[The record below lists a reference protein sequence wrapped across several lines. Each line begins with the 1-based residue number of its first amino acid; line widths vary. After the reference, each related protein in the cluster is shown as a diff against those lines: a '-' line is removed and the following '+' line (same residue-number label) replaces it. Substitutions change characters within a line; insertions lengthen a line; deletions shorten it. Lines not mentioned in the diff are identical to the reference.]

1 VAPEF
6 DKAELKALPAEAF
19 DRRLRECSAM
29 SPERRDGHYGSLVSR
44 SRLSVVFALL
54 AVLGG
59 VALGAAAGPPP
70 GLTSP
75 PPGLTSQGRTLWE
88 LEALLH
94 DTFHDLPVSA
104 HYDQGRDWRFAACGR
119 VGCAPL
125 AYWGIYFFTF
135 RTAGHSTFHLSRR
148 RSLPNVGNYPVPVKV
163 AGRFVACNRA
173 ENRFLFNYES
183 AAGFGFACF
192 STHG

>member
-1 VAPEF
+1 MAPERPNGRYGSF
-6 DKAELKALPAEAF
+6 VS
-19 DRRLRECSAM
+19 RLRLC
-29 SPERRDGHYGSLVSR
+29 
-44 SRLSVVFALL
+44 VVVALL

-59 VALGAAAGPPP
+59 MASPATAG
-70 GLTSP
+70 P

-88 LEALLH
+88 FEALLH
-94 DTFHDLPVSA
+94 DTFHGLPVSA

-119 VGCAPL
+119 VGCGPL

-135 RTAGHSTFHLSRR
+135 RTASHSTFHRSLR
-148 RSLPNVGNYPVPVKV
+148 RSLPNVGNYPVPIKV
-163 AGRFVACNRA
+163 SGSFVACNRA
-173 ENRFLFNYES
+173 ETQFLFNYES

>member
-1 VAPEF
+1 
-6 DKAELKALPAEAF
+6 
-19 DRRLRECSAM
+19 M
-29 SPERRDGHYGSLVSR
+29 SPERRDSHYGLLVSR
-44 SRLSVVFALL
+44 LRRSVVVALL
-54 AVLGG
+54 AVMGGG
-59 VALGAAAGPPP
+59 VVSAAAAG
-70 GLTSP
+70 P

-94 DTFHDLPVSA
+94 DTFHGLPVSA
-104 HYDQGRDWRFAACGR
+104 HYDQGRDWRFAVCGR

-135 RTAGHSTFHLSRR
+135 RTARHSTFHLSRR

-163 AGRFVACNRA
+163 AGRFVACDRA
-173 ENRFLFNYES
+173 ETRFVFNYES

>member
-1 VAPEF
+1 MAPER
-6 DKAELKALPAEAF
+6 P
-19 DRRLRECSAM
+19 
-29 SPERRDGHYGSLVSR
+29 DGHYGSLVSR
-44 SRLSVVFALL
+44 LRLCVVVALL

-59 VALGAAAGPPP
+59 MASAATAG
-70 GLTSP
+70 P

-88 LEALLH
+88 FEALLH
-94 DTFHDLPVSA
+94 DTFHGLPVSA

-135 RTAGHSTFHLSRR
+135 RTARHSTFHRSRR
-148 RSLPNVGNYPVPVKV
+148 RSLPNVGNYPVPIKV
-163 AGRFVACNRA
+163 SGSFVACNSA
-173 ENRFLFNYES
+173 ETQFLFNYES